1 MPNATTTKKRLP
13 CAPVGHVI
21 EETLTGKQV
30 RVSPNQE
37 FGAFTLIPKPCL
49 RQIINITFTP
59 IAKCK
64 SICQSI
70 SEGKLTGYE

>member
-1 MPNATTTKKRLP
+1 MSRQQKQRLP
-13 CAPVGHVI
+13 SALAGHVI
-21 EETLTGKQV
+21 DETLNEKQV
-30 RVSPNQE
+30 CISTNQK
-37 FGAFTLIPKPCL
+37 FGTFTLIPKPCL

-64 SICQSI
+64 SIYQSI